1 MIQMPRRSVTRFF
14 IPLIDVLT
22 LLFCIF
28 LFMPMVRPPDRGFN
42 AVASR
47 EDRLRQLQQELERL
61 KKKGMTSAEE
71 ERLKEELRKL
81 REEFARTL
89 QQRLVVRVLHVSPQ
103 TGRLFYY
110 NENKRETY
118 IKSQEEAEALI
129 DADRRSQGSNQ
140 REVYYLIQ
148 YPSEPG
154 SPFPLRGQREQY
166 DQWFK
171 GVPHGYD
178 IPGSGPARG
187 DLP

>member
-1 MIQMPRRSVTRFF
+1 MIQTPRRSVTRFF

-28 LFMPMVRPPDRGFN
+28 LIMPLVKPVDEGFN
-42 AVASR
+42 AVATR
-47 EDRLRQLQQELERL
+47 EERIRQLEQELERA
-61 KKKGMTSAEE
+61 KQQGKGLTSAQQ
-71 ERLKEELRKL
+71 EELKKL
-81 REEFARTL
+81 REEFAKLL
-89 QQRLVVRVLHVSPQ
+89 QQRLVIRVLHIHPQ

-110 NENKRETY
+110 NESKKEKYLNN
-118 IKSQEEAEALI
+118 QEAEALI
-129 DADRRSQGSNQ
+129 EADRNSQGKSK

-148 YPSEPG
+148 YPSEPD
-154 SPFPLRGQREQY
+154 SPFPLREQREQY

-171 GVPHGYD
+171 DVPHGYD